1 MYVKHE
7 KTPIYGV
14 KCRYRENGHDGIP
27 YKFVHNAVIHTY
39 QRFHLAKIGINEI
52 EVEAD
57 SITVYDLL
65 IRAENQ
71 IEKKFI
77 DQLIDTEQQIISG
90 TMILINGRNVIHL
103 DNINSIVRSD
113 DEISIFPPGG
123 GG

>member
-1 MYVKHE
+1 M
-7 KTPIYGV
+7 
-14 KCRYRENGHDGIP
+14 
-27 YKFVHNAVIHTY
+27 F
-39 QRFHLAKIGINEI
+39 LGINEI

-65 IRAENQ
+65 IRAEKQ